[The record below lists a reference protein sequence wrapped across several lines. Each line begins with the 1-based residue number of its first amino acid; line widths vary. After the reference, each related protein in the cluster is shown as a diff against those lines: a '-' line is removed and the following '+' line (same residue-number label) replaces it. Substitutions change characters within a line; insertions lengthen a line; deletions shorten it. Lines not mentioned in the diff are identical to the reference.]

1 MKQKWPIL
9 IFSAL
14 LTAFIVLAGIWGNAQ
29 FEHLHSGS
37 MLTAEHAAPG
47 IALDGWRQEAPGQW
61 HFTFTVGE
69 DIPSL
74 TLCVTNTAVPLAP
87 ESLTSL
93 ERSGELYAL
102 DVTPGETVELVFTC
116 GRSPQTWLM
125 TSAFASRAF
134 RFRTMT
140 QLIALTAFVTM
151 GMVLLALYHYKHLP
165 ELGYFLLYLV
175 IMSVWALMVFFFP
188 AIRNRLLQ
196 RILRSFFS
204 LTVLASALL
213 AAGLLGVKLPRS
225 GRGLLTLAAGCVVFF
240 ALSMSSYPPLR
251 VGMLVAGMCLCL
263 YYLMAAVNADYEG
276 AALMLLPGAV
286 TTGFRVWALMVFF
299 FPAIRNRLLQRIL
312 RSFFSLTVLASAL
325 LAAGLLGVKL
335 PRSGRGLLTLAA
347 GCVVFFAL
355 SMSSYPPLRVG
366 MLVAGMCLCLYYLMA
381 AVNADYEGAAL
392 MLLPGAVTTGFRV
405 WALMPGLDS
414 VLFVESVP
422 FYLLRCARLY
432 DLPFAIGC
440 MVFVCR
446 RFALLFDRT
455 EQLARELDA
464 RVAERTKELTAETEA
479 RKSMMLN
486 IFHDLRSPLFAVSG
500 GLETLESAPEAL
512 PALLPALRQRIEFL
526 RRLTED
532 LFLAAKLEQKQILLN
547 EDRAALNEEAAA
559 VCAACR
565 SEADQK
571 GVELHVSADTPL
583 PVWGDSV
590 RLQQIIQNLVTNAIH
605 YTPAGGS
612 IHVDCRAEGETAC
625 VSVQDTGCGIAPE
638 DQSAVF
644 DRYFH
649 TTADKKHDS
658 TGLGL
663 TIAQELAHLHHG
675 EITLQSEVGKGSIFT
690 LRLPLL
696 TD

>member
-37 MLTAEHAAPG
+37 VLTAQHAAQG

-74 TLCVTNTAVPLAP
+74 TLCVTNTAAPLAH

-134 RFRTMT
+134 HFRTMT
-140 QLIALTAFVTM
+140 QVIALTAFVTM

-175 IMSVWALMVFFFP
+175 IMSAWALMVFFFP
-188 AIRNRLLQ
+188 AIRSSLLQ

-204 LTVLASALL
+204 LTVLASSLL

-225 GRGLLTLAAGCVVFF
+225 GRGLLALASGCVVFF

-251 VGMLVAGMCLCL
+251 VGV
-263 YYLMAAVNADYEG
+263 
-276 AALMLLPGAV
+276 
-286 TTGFRVWALMVFF
+286 
-299 FPAIRNRLLQRIL
+299 
-312 RSFFSLTVLASAL
+312 
-325 LAAGLLGVKL
+325 
-335 PRSGRGLLTLAA
+335 
-347 GCVVFFAL
+347 
-355 SMSSYPPLRVG
+355 
-366 MLVAGMCLCLYYLMA
+366 LVAGMCLCLYYLMA

-414 VLFVESVP
+414 ALFVESVP
-422 FYLLRCARLY
+422 FYLLRCSRLY

-565 SEADQK
+565 SEADKK

-612 IHVDCRAEGETAC
+612 IHVDCRAEGGTAC

>member
-37 MLTAEHAAPG
+37 VLTAQHAAQG

-93 ERSGELYAL
+93 ERSGDLYAL
-102 DVTPGETVELVFTC
+102 DVMPGETVELVFTC

-125 TSAFASRAF
+125 TSAFADRAF

-175 IMSVWALMVFFFP
+175 IMSVWALLVFFFP
-188 AIRNRLLQ
+188 AIRSGPLQ
-196 RILRSFFS
+196 RILRSFFAF
-204 LTVLASALL
+204 TVLASALL

-225 GRGLLTLAAGCVVFF
+225 GRGLLALAAGCVVFF
-240 ALSMSSYPPLR
+240 ALSMSSY
-251 VGMLVAGMCLCL
+251 
-263 YYLMAAVNADYEG
+263 
-276 AALMLLPGAV
+276 
-286 TTGFRVWALMVFF
+286 
-299 FPAIRNRLLQRIL
+299 
-312 RSFFSLTVLASAL
+312 S
-325 LAAGLLGVKL
+325 
-335 PRSGRGLLTLAA
+335 
-347 GCVVFFAL
+347 
-355 SMSSYPPLRVG
+355 PLRVG

-414 VLFVESVP
+414 ALFVESVP
-422 FYLLRCARLY
+422 FYLLRCSRLY

-547 EDRAALNEEAAA
+547 EDRAA

>member
-37 MLTAEHAAPG
+37 VLTAQHASQG

-74 TLCVTNTAVPLAP
+74 TLCVTNTAVPLAH
-87 ESLTSL
+87 ENLTSL

-102 DVTPGETVELVFTC
+102 DVMPGETVELVFTC

-225 GRGLLTLAAGCVVFF
+225 GRGLLALAAGCVVFF
-240 ALSMSSYPPLR
+240 ALSTSSYPPLR

-263 YYLMAAVNADYEG
+263 YYLMAAVNADH
-276 AALMLLPGAV
+276 
-286 TTGFRVWALMVFF
+286 
-299 FPAIRNRLLQRIL
+299 
-312 RSFFSLTVLASAL
+312 
-325 LAAGLLGVKL
+325 
-335 PRSGRGLLTLAA
+335 
-347 GCVVFFAL
+347 
-355 SMSSYPPLRVG
+355 
-366 MLVAGMCLCLYYLMA
+366 
-381 AVNADYEGAAL
+381 EGAAL

-432 DLPFAIGC
+432 DLPFAIGWPGSW
-440 MVFVCR
+440 
-446 RFALLFDRT
+446 T
-455 EQLARELDA
+455 PGWQSGQ
-464 RVAERTKELTAETEA
+464 
-479 RKSMMLN
+479 KS
-486 IFHDLRSPLFAVSG
+486 
-500 GLETLESAPEAL
+500 
-512 PALLPALRQRIEFL
+512 
-526 RRLTED
+526 
-532 LFLAAKLEQKQILLN
+532 
-547 EDRAALNEEAAA
+547 
-559 VCAACR
+559 
-565 SEADQK
+565 
-571 GVELHVSADTPL
+571 
-583 PVWGDSV
+583 
-590 RLQQIIQNLVTNAIH
+590 
-605 YTPAGGS
+605 
-612 IHVDCRAEGETAC
+612 
-625 VSVQDTGCGIAPE
+625 
-638 DQSAVF
+638 
-644 DRYFH
+644 
-649 TTADKKHDS
+649 
-658 TGLGL
+658 
-663 TIAQELAHLHHG
+663 
-675 EITLQSEVGKGSIFT
+675 
-690 LRLPLL
+690 
-696 TD
+696 

>member
-37 MLTAEHAAPG
+37 VLTAQQAVQG

-74 TLCVTNTAVPLAP
+74 TLCVTNTAVPLAH

-125 TSAFASRAF
+125 TSAFADRAF

-175 IMSVWALMVFFFP
+175 IMSAWALLVFFFP
-188 AIRNRLLQ
+188 AIRSGPLQ

-225 GRGLLTLAAGCVVFF
+225 GRGLLALAAGCVVFF
-240 ALSMSSYPPLR
+240 ALS
-251 VGMLVAGMCLCL
+251 
-263 YYLMAAVNADYEG
+263 
-276 AALMLLPGAV
+276 
-286 TTGFRVWALMVFF
+286 T
-299 FPAIRNRLLQRIL
+299 
-312 RSFFSLTVLASAL
+312 
-325 LAAGLLGVKL
+325 
-335 PRSGRGLLTLAA
+335 
-347 GCVVFFAL
+347 
-355 SMSSYPPLRVG
+355 SSYPPLRVG

-414 VLFVESVP
+414 ALFVESVP
-422 FYLLRCARLY
+422 FYLLRCSRLY

-500 GLETLESAPEAL
+500 GLETLGSAPEAL

-612 IHVDCRAEGETAC
+612 IHVGCCTEGETAC

-638 DQSAVF
+638 DQNAVF

>member
-37 MLTAEHAAPG
+37 VLTGEHAAQG

-87 ESLTSL
+87 ESLTNL

-125 TSAFASRAF
+125 TSTFASRAF

-140 QLIALTAFVTM
+140 QVIALTAFVTM

-175 IMSVWALMVFFFP
+175 IMSAWALMVFFFP
-188 AIRNRLLQ
+188 AIRSSLLQ

-225 GRGLLTLAAGCVVFF
+225 GRGLLALAAGCVVFF
-240 ALSMSSYPPLR
+240 ALS
-251 VGMLVAGMCLCL
+251 
-263 YYLMAAVNADYEG
+263 
-276 AALMLLPGAV
+276 
-286 TTGFRVWALMVFF
+286 T
-299 FPAIRNRLLQRIL
+299 
-312 RSFFSLTVLASAL
+312 
-325 LAAGLLGVKL
+325 
-335 PRSGRGLLTLAA
+335 
-347 GCVVFFAL
+347 
-355 SMSSYPPLRVG
+355 SSYPPLRVG

-559 VCAACR
+559 VCTACR

-583 PVWGDSV
+583 PVWGDNV

-612 IHVDCRAEGETAC
+612 IHVDCRAEDETAC
-625 VSVQDTGCGIAPE
+625 VIVQDTGCGIASE

>member
-37 MLTAEHAAPG
+37 VLTAQHAAQG

-165 ELGYFLLYLV
+165 ELRYFLLYLV

-225 GRGLLTLAAGCVVFF
+225 GRGLLA
-240 ALSMSSYPPLR
+240 
-251 VGMLVAGMCLCL
+251 
-263 YYLMAAVNADYEG
+263 
-276 AALMLLPGAV
+276 
-286 TTGFRVWALMVFF
+286 
-299 FPAIRNRLLQRIL
+299 
-312 RSFFSLTVLASAL
+312 
-325 LAAGLLGVKL
+325 
-335 PRSGRGLLTLAA
+335 LAA

-559 VCAACR
+559 VCTACR

-612 IHVDCRAEGETAC
+612 IHVDCRTEDETAC

>member
-37 MLTAEHAAPG
+37 VLTTQQAVQG

-93 ERSGELYAL
+93 EHSGELYAL

-140 QLIALTAFVTM
+140 QVIALTAFVTM

-225 GRGLLTLAAGCVVFF
+225 GRGLLALAAGCVVFF
-240 ALSMSSYPPLR
+240 ALSTSSYPPLR

-263 YYLMAAVNADYEG
+263 YYLMAAVNADH
-276 AALMLLPGAV
+276 
-286 TTGFRVWALMVFF
+286 
-299 FPAIRNRLLQRIL
+299 
-312 RSFFSLTVLASAL
+312 
-325 LAAGLLGVKL
+325 
-335 PRSGRGLLTLAA
+335 
-347 GCVVFFAL
+347 
-355 SMSSYPPLRVG
+355 
-366 MLVAGMCLCLYYLMA
+366 
-381 AVNADYEGAAL
+381 EGAAL

-414 VLFVESVP
+414 ALFVESVP
-422 FYLLRCARLY
+422 FYLLRCSRLY

-559 VCAACR
+559 VCTACR
-565 SEADQK
+565 SEANKK

-612 IHVDCRAEGETAC
+612 IHVDCRAEGETVC

>member
-37 MLTAEHAAPG
+37 VLTAQHAAQG

-188 AIRNRLLQ
+188 AIRNSLLQ

-225 GRGLLTLAAGCVVFF
+225 GRGLLALAAGCGVFF
-240 ALSMSSYPPLR
+240 ALSMSR
-251 VGMLVAGMCLCL
+251 
-263 YYLMAAVNADYEG
+263 
-276 AALMLLPGAV
+276 
-286 TTGFRVWALMVFF
+286 
-299 FPAIRNRLLQRIL
+299 
-312 RSFFSLTVLASAL
+312 
-325 LAAGLLGVKL
+325 
-335 PRSGRGLLTLAA
+335 
-347 GCVVFFAL
+347 
-355 SMSSYPPLRVG
+355 
-366 MLVAGMCLCLYYLMA
+366 
-381 AVNADYEGAAL
+381 
-392 MLLPGAVTTGFRV
+392 
-405 WALMPGLDS
+405 LDS

>member
-14 LTAFIVLAGIWGNAQ
+14 LTASIVLAGIWGNAQ

-37 MLTAEHAAPG
+37 MLTAEHAAQG

-74 TLCVTNTAVPLAP
+74 TLCVTNTAAPLAH
-87 ESLTSL
+87 ENLTSL

-225 GRGLLTLAAGCVVFF
+225 GRGLLALAAGCVVFF
-240 ALSMSSYPPLR
+240 ALS
-251 VGMLVAGMCLCL
+251 
-263 YYLMAAVNADYEG
+263 
-276 AALMLLPGAV
+276 
-286 TTGFRVWALMVFF
+286 T
-299 FPAIRNRLLQRIL
+299 
-312 RSFFSLTVLASAL
+312 
-325 LAAGLLGVKL
+325 
-335 PRSGRGLLTLAA
+335 
-347 GCVVFFAL
+347 
-355 SMSSYPPLRVG
+355 SSYPPLRVG

-464 RVAERTKELTAETEA
+464 RVAERTKELTA
-479 RKSMMLN
+479 
-486 IFHDLRSPLFAVSG
+486 
-500 GLETLESAPEAL
+500 
-512 PALLPALRQRIEFL
+512 
-526 RRLTED
+526 
-532 LFLAAKLEQKQILLN
+532 
-547 EDRAALNEEAAA
+547 
-559 VCAACR
+559 
-565 SEADQK
+565 
-571 GVELHVSADTPL
+571 
-583 PVWGDSV
+583 
-590 RLQQIIQNLVTNAIH
+590 
-605 YTPAGGS
+605 
-612 IHVDCRAEGETAC
+612 
-625 VSVQDTGCGIAPE
+625 
-638 DQSAVF
+638 
-644 DRYFH
+644 
-649 TTADKKHDS
+649 
-658 TGLGL
+658 
-663 TIAQELAHLHHG
+663 
-675 EITLQSEVGKGSIFT
+675 
-690 LRLPLL
+690 
-696 TD
+696 

>member
-29 FEHLHSGS
+29 FERLHSGS
-37 MLTAEHAAPG
+37 VLTAEHAAQG

-116 GRSPQTWLM
+116 SRSPQTWLM

-175 IMSVWALMVFFFP
+175 IMSAWALMVFFFP

-225 GRGLLTLAAGCVVFF
+225 GRGFLALAAGCVVFF

-251 VGMLVAGMCLCL
+251 VGML
-263 YYLMAAVNADYEG
+263 
-276 AALMLLPGAV
+276 
-286 TTGFRVWALMVFF
+286 
-299 FPAIRNRLLQRIL
+299 I
-312 RSFFSLTVLASAL
+312 
-325 LAAGLLGVKL
+325 
-335 PRSGRGLLTLAA
+335 
-347 GCVVFFAL
+347 
-355 SMSSYPPLRVG
+355 
-366 MLVAGMCLCLYYLMA
+366 AGMCLCLYYLMA

-414 VLFVESVP
+414 ALFVESVP
-422 FYLLRCARLY
+422 FYLLRCSRLY

-446 RFALLFDRT
+446 RFALLF
-455 EQLARELDA
+455 
-464 RVAERTKELTAETEA
+464 
-479 RKSMMLN
+479 
-486 IFHDLRSPLFAVSG
+486 AVSG
-500 GLETLESAPEAL
+500 GLETLGSAPEAL

-612 IHVDCRAEGETAC
+612 IHVGCCTEGETAC

-638 DQSAVF
+638 DQNAVF

>member
-1 MKQKWPIL
+1 
-9 IFSAL
+9 
-14 LTAFIVLAGIWGNAQ
+14 
-29 FEHLHSGS
+29 
-37 MLTAEHAAPG
+37 MLTAQHAAQG

-74 TLCVTNTAVPLAP
+74 TLCVTNTAAPLAP

-225 GRGLLTLAAGCVVFF
+225 GRGLLALAAGCVVFF
-240 ALSMSSYPPLR
+240 ALSTSSYPPLR

-276 AALMLLPGAV
+276 AALML
-286 TTGFRVWALMVFF
+286 
-299 FPAIRNRLLQRIL
+299 
-312 RSFFSLTVLASAL
+312 
-325 LAAGLLGVKL
+325 
-335 PRSGRGLLTLAA
+335 
-347 GCVVFFAL
+347 
-355 SMSSYPPLRVG
+355 
-366 MLVAGMCLCLYYLMA
+366 
-381 AVNADYEGAAL
+381 
-392 MLLPGAVTTGFRV
+392 
-405 WALMPGLDS
+405 
-414 VLFVESVP
+414 
-422 FYLLRCARLY
+422 
-432 DLPFAIGC
+432 LPFAIGC

-612 IHVDCRAEGETAC
+612 IHVDCCAEDETAC

>member
-14 LTAFIVLAGIWGNAQ
+14 LTAFIVLTGIWGNAQ

-37 MLTAEHAAPG
+37 MLTAEHAAQG

-74 TLCVTNTAVPLAP
+74 TLCVTNTAAPLAH
-87 ESLTSL
+87 EGLTSL

-188 AIRNRLLQ
+188 AIRSGPLQ

-225 GRGLLTLAAGCVVFF
+225 GRGLLALAAGCVVFF

-251 VGMLVAGMCLCL
+251 VGV
-263 YYLMAAVNADYEG
+263 
-276 AALMLLPGAV
+276 
-286 TTGFRVWALMVFF
+286 
-299 FPAIRNRLLQRIL
+299 
-312 RSFFSLTVLASAL
+312 
-325 LAAGLLGVKL
+325 
-335 PRSGRGLLTLAA
+335 
-347 GCVVFFAL
+347 
-355 SMSSYPPLRVG
+355 
-366 MLVAGMCLCLYYLMA
+366 LVAGMCLCLYYLMA

-414 VLFVESVP
+414 ALFVESVP
-422 FYLLRCARLY
+422 FYLLRCSRLY

-500 GLETLESAPEAL
+500 GLETLGSAPEAL

-571 GVELHVSADTPL
+571 GVELHLSADTPL

-590 RLQQIIQNLVTNAIH
+590 RLQQIIQNLITNAIH

-612 IHVDCRAEGETAC
+612 IHVYCRAEDETAC

-675 EITLQSEVGKGSIFT
+675 EITLQSEVGKGSMFT

>member
-14 LTAFIVLAGIWGNAQ
+14 LTAFIVLVGIWGNAQ

-37 MLTAEHAAPG
+37 VLTAQHAAQG

-74 TLCVTNTAVPLAP
+74 TLCVTNTAAPLAP

-240 ALSMSSYPPLR
+240 ALS
-251 VGMLVAGMCLCL
+251 
-263 YYLMAAVNADYEG
+263 
-276 AALMLLPGAV
+276 
-286 TTGFRVWALMVFF
+286 T
-299 FPAIRNRLLQRIL
+299 
-312 RSFFSLTVLASAL
+312 
-325 LAAGLLGVKL
+325 
-335 PRSGRGLLTLAA
+335 
-347 GCVVFFAL
+347 
-355 SMSSYPPLRVG
+355 SSYPPLRVG

-414 VLFVESVP
+414 
-422 FYLLRCARLY
+422 
-432 DLPFAIGC
+432 
-440 MVFVCR
+440 
-446 RFALLFDRT
+446 RT

-675 EITLQSEVGKGSIFT
+675 EITLQSEIGKGSIFT

>member
-37 MLTAEHAAPG
+37 VLTAQQAVQG

-74 TLCVTNTAVPLAP
+74 TLCVTNTAAPLAH
-87 ESLTSL
+87 EGLTSL

-125 TSAFASRAF
+125 TSAFADRAF

-225 GRGLLTLAAGCVVFF
+225 GRGFLALAAGCVVFF
-240 ALSMSSYPPLR
+240 ALS
-251 VGMLVAGMCLCL
+251 
-263 YYLMAAVNADYEG
+263 
-276 AALMLLPGAV
+276 
-286 TTGFRVWALMVFF
+286 T
-299 FPAIRNRLLQRIL
+299 
-312 RSFFSLTVLASAL
+312 
-325 LAAGLLGVKL
+325 
-335 PRSGRGLLTLAA
+335 
-347 GCVVFFAL
+347 
-355 SMSSYPPLRVG
+355 SSYPPLRVG

-414 VLFVESVP
+414 ALFVESVP
-422 FYLLRCARLY
+422 FYLLRCSRLY

-500 GLETLESAPEAL
+500 GLETLGSAPEAL

-565 SEADQK
+565 SEADKK

-612 IHVDCRAEGETAC
+612 IHVGCCTEGETAC

-675 EITLQSEVGKGSIFT
+675 EITLQSEVGKGSMFT

>member
-37 MLTAEHAAPG
+37 VLTAQHAAQG
-47 IALDGWRQEAPGQW
+47 IALDGWQQEAPGQW

-74 TLCVTNTAVPLAP
+74 TLCVTNTAAPLAL
-87 ESLTSL
+87 EGLTSL

-134 RFRTMT
+134 RFRTLT

-188 AIRNRLLQ
+188 AIRNSLLQ
-196 RILRSFFS
+196 LILRSLFS

-225 GRGLLTLAAGCVVFF
+225 GRGHLALAAGCVAFF

-251 VGMLVAGMCLCL
+251 VGV
-263 YYLMAAVNADYEG
+263 
-276 AALMLLPGAV
+276 
-286 TTGFRVWALMVFF
+286 
-299 FPAIRNRLLQRIL
+299 
-312 RSFFSLTVLASAL
+312 
-325 LAAGLLGVKL
+325 
-335 PRSGRGLLTLAA
+335 
-347 GCVVFFAL
+347 
-355 SMSSYPPLRVG
+355 
-366 MLVAGMCLCLYYLMA
+366 LVAGMCLCLYYLMA

-414 VLFVESVP
+414 ALFVESVP
-422 FYLLRCARLY
+422 FYLLRCSRLY

-612 IHVDCRAEGETAC
+612 IHVDCRTEDETAC

>member
-14 LTAFIVLAGIWGNAQ
+14 LTAFIVLTGIWGNAQ

-37 MLTAEHAAPG
+37 MLTAEHAAQG

-74 TLCVTNTAVPLAP
+74 TLCVTNTAAPLAH
-87 ESLTSL
+87 EGLTSL

-225 GRGLLTLAAGCVVFF
+225 GRGLLALAAGCVVFF

-251 VGMLVAGMCLCL
+251 VGV
-263 YYLMAAVNADYEG
+263 
-276 AALMLLPGAV
+276 
-286 TTGFRVWALMVFF
+286 
-299 FPAIRNRLLQRIL
+299 
-312 RSFFSLTVLASAL
+312 
-325 LAAGLLGVKL
+325 
-335 PRSGRGLLTLAA
+335 
-347 GCVVFFAL
+347 
-355 SMSSYPPLRVG
+355 
-366 MLVAGMCLCLYYLMA
+366 LVAGMCLCLYYLMA

-500 GLETLESAPEAL
+500 GLETLGSAPEAL

-547 EDRAALNEEAAA
+547 EDRAALDEEAAA

-571 GVELHVSADTPL
+571 GVELHLSADTPL

-590 RLQQIIQNLVTNAIH
+590 RLQQIIQNLITNAIH

-612 IHVDCRAEGETAC
+612 IHVYCRAEDETAC

-649 TTADKKHDS
+649 TIADKKHDS

-675 EITLQSEVGKGSIFT
+675 EITLQSEVGKGSMFT

>member
-1 MKQKWPIL
+1 MKKKWPIL

-14 LTAFIVLAGIWGNAQ
+14 LTAFIVLVGIWGNAQ
-29 FEHLHSGS
+29 FQRLHSGGV
-37 MLTAEHAAPG
+37 LTAQQAAKG
-47 IALDGWRQEAPGQW
+47 IAPDGWRQEAPGQW
-61 HFTFTVGE
+61 YFSFTAGE
-69 DIPSL
+69 DISAL
-74 TLCVTNTAVPLAP
+74 TLCVTNTARPLTS
-87 ESLTSL
+87 ERLTSL

-102 DVTPGETVELVFTC
+102 DVMPGETVELVFTC
-116 GRSPQTWLM
+116 RRSPQTWLM
-125 TSAFASRAF
+125 TSAFADRAF
-134 RFRTMT
+134 RFRTLT

-151 GMVLLALYHYKHLP
+151 GVVLLALYHYKHQP

-175 IMSVWALMVFFFP
+175 IMSLWALTVFFFP
-188 AIRNRLLQ
+188 AIRSNLLQ
-196 RILRSFFS
+196 FILRSFFT

-213 AAGLLGVKLPRS
+213 TAGLLGVELPRS
-225 GRGLLTLAAGCVVFF
+225 GRGLLGLIAGCVVFF
-240 ALSMSSYPPLR
+240 MLGISSYPPLR
-251 VGMLVAGMCLCL
+251 VGMLVAGMCLSL
-263 YYLMAAVNADYEG
+263 YYLMAAVNVGYEG
-276 AALMLLPGAV
+276 AGLMLLPC
-286 TTGFRVWALMVFF
+286 
-299 FPAIRNRLLQRIL
+299 AI
-312 RSFFSLTVLASAL
+312 
-325 LAAGLLGVKL
+325 
-335 PRSGRGLLTLAA
+335 
-347 GCVVFFAL
+347 
-355 SMSSYPPLRVG
+355 
-366 MLVAGMCLCLYYLMA
+366 
-381 AVNADYEGAAL
+381 
-392 MLLPGAVTTGFRV
+392 TTGFRV

-414 VLFVESVP
+414 ALFVESVP
-422 FYLLRCARLY
+422 FYLLRCSRLY
-432 DLPFAIGC
+432 DLPFAVGC

-464 RVAERTKELTAETEA
+464 RVAERTKELTAESEA

-486 IFHDLRSPLFAVSG
+486 IFHDLRSPLFAVSS

-532 LFLAAKLEQKQILLN
+532 LFLAAKLEQRQIMLN
-547 EDRAALNEEAAA
+547 EDRAALNEETAA

-565 SEADQK
+565 SEADKK
-571 GVELHVSADTPL
+571 GVALYVSADTLL

-612 IHVDCRAEGETAC
+612 IHVDCRAEGGTAC

-638 DQSAVF
+638 DQGAVF

-663 TIAQELAHLHHG
+663 TIAQELARLHHG
-675 EITLQSEVGKGSIFT
+675 EITLESEVGKGSIFT

>member
-37 MLTAEHAAPG
+37 VLTAQHAVQG

-74 TLCVTNTAVPLAP
+74 TLCVTNTAVPLAH
-87 ESLTSL
+87 ENLTSL
-93 ERSGELYAL
+93 ERSGDLYAL
-102 DVTPGETVELVFTC
+102 DVMPGETVELVFTC

-125 TSAFASRAF
+125 TSAFADRAF

-175 IMSVWALMVFFFP
+175 IMSVWALLVFFFP
-188 AIRNRLLQ
+188 AIRSSLLQ

-225 GRGLLTLAAGCVVFF
+225 GRGLLALTAGCVVFF
-240 ALSMSSYPPLR
+240 ALS
-251 VGMLVAGMCLCL
+251 
-263 YYLMAAVNADYEG
+263 
-276 AALMLLPGAV
+276 
-286 TTGFRVWALMVFF
+286 T
-299 FPAIRNRLLQRIL
+299 
-312 RSFFSLTVLASAL
+312 
-325 LAAGLLGVKL
+325 
-335 PRSGRGLLTLAA
+335 
-347 GCVVFFAL
+347 
-355 SMSSYPPLRVG
+355 SSYPPLRVG

-414 VLFVESVP
+414 ALFVESVP
-422 FYLLRCARLY
+422 FYLLRCSRLY

-612 IHVDCRAEGETAC
+612 IHVGCCTEGETAC

-638 DQSAVF
+638 DQNAVF